1 MSLWCETAGQGPE
14 LVLLHGWG
22 MNAGVWQPL
31 LEALRERYRV
41 TLIELPGHGESLLPQ
56 QHDLDAWTR
65 ACLQVA
71 PERASWVG
79 WSLGGLIAQRA
90 ALLAPQRI
98 EMLCLVTATPSFVQR
113 EGWQAAMSPSVF
125 QQFAEALVADP
136 QATLKRFLSLQV
148 KGAEDARVVL
158 RGLNEALAQ
167 RPAADV
173 QGLRAG
179 LQLLLDGDLRG
190 QLAQLAVP
198 SRWLFG
204 ERDTLV
210 PAAVAQA
217 LPELLAGARSE
228 VIAGA
233 GHAPLLSHPQQCLQW
248 LEACC
253 G

>member
-1 MSLWCETAGQGPE
+1 MSLWYETAGQGPE
-14 LVLLHGWG
+14 LVLVHGWG

-31 LEALRERYRV
+31 LGALHERYRV
-41 TLIELPGHGESLLPQ
+41 TLIELPGHGESLLQ
-56 QHDLDAWTR
+56 AEAELDAWSL

-71 PERASWVG
+71 PPQAAWIG

-98 EMLCLVTATPSFVQR
+98 LGLCPVCATPSFVQR
-113 EGWQAAMSPSVF
+113 DDWSAAMPPLVF
-125 QQFAEALVADP
+125 AQFADNLAGDP
-136 QATLKRFLSLQV
+136 QGTLKRFLALQV
-148 KGAEDARVVL
+148 QGAEDARLVL
-158 RGLNEALAQ
+158 RGLNEALAR
-167 RPAADV
+167 RPSAQPQALHD
-173 QGLRAG
+173 GLE
-179 LQLLLDGDLRG
+179 LLLQGDLRDQVV
-190 QLAQLAVP
+190 QLQMP
-198 SRWLFG
+198 TFWLFG

-210 PAAVAQA
+210 PAAAAEA
-217 LPELLAGARSE
+217 LRALDPSVRTE